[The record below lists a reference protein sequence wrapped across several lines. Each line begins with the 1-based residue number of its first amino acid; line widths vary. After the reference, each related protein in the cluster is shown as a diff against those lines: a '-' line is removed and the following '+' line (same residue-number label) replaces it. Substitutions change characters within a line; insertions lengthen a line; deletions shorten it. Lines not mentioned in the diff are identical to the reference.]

1 MKLPHLNRRVEL
13 DTGMAVL
20 LYTALNTVYQELLY
34 RDIDQQRWTT
44 PEALSLKPLAKLTQ
58 RLQALALMDLQ
69 PRSL

>member
-34 RDIDQQRWTT
+34 RDIDQQR
-44 PEALSLKPLAKLTQ
+44 
-58 RLQALALMDLQ
+58 
-69 PRSL
+69 